1 MKGSIEAV
9 AKTII
14 DRVYPVGII
23 VDFAVEADPNVAIGC
38 GTVWTRMA
46 DGRTLIA
53 SDVNHPTGWMGG
65 EAQHAL
71 TEAELPRHLHAF
83 PPERY
88 LMAWGSAAKSFGDII
103 STSGWG
109 SAVLYT
115 KEQWGVDGANT
126 RNQMA
131 ADQAMPNTQETGG
144 SLSHNNMQP
153 SLAVSR
159 WRRTA

>member
-23 VDFAVEADPNVAIGC
+23 VDFAIEADPNVAIGC

-46 DGRTLIA
+46 DGRALIA

-65 EAQHAL
+65 EEQHAL
-71 TEAELPRHLHAF
+71 TEAEMPQHLHAF
-83 PPERY
+83 PPDHFM
-88 LMAWGSAAKSFGDII
+88 LAWGATAKSFRDII

-115 KEQWGVDGANT
+115 KDQWGAEGANV

-131 ADQAMPNTQETGG
+131 ADQTDYYSKVTGG
-144 SLSHNNMQP
+144 SQPHNNMQP